1 MNNKKKLFT
10 REEDFSE
17 WLSNNFH
24 KIEPLIN
31 LKLKKV
37 STEKEIKG
45 KFLDILAENQEGKK
59 IAIENQFGVSDFKHL
74 GQLISYCVSEKVEE
88 GIWIA
93 ERFHPIHVDV
103 LTWLNNINSSIK
115 FTSISVMFPETNR
128 MEDRDKIEFKKPIL
142 FNEVNVG
149 DILDARNNEKV
160 KIDNTLKKLIEIYN
174 EEKSKHKIKSKAIR
188 KGQITGSFIHWVYVR
203 NKNQCKKYFTPLQRG
218 YVATKT

>member
-1 MNNKKKLFT
+1 MNTEKKLFT
-10 REEDFSE
+10 READFSD
-17 WLSNNFH
+17 WLSNNLH
-24 KIEPLIN
+24 KLEPLIN
-31 LKLKKV
+31 YKLKKV

-74 GQLISYCVSEKVEE
+74 GQLISYSVSEKVEE

-103 LTWLNNINSSIK
+103 LTWLNKINSGLN
-115 FTSISVMFPETNR
+115 FTSLSVLIPETNR

-149 DILDARNNEKV
+149 DIIDALNHEKV
-160 KIDNTLKKLIEIYN
+160 KIDNTLKKLIERYN
-174 EEKSKHKIKSKAIR
+174 EEKSKLKIKSKAIR
-188 KGQITGSFIHWVYVR
+188 KGQITGSFIRWVYDR
-203 NKNQCKKYFTPLQRG
+203 NKNQYKNYFTL
-218 YVATKT
+218 K